1 MKKGNF
7 RQTWMDIKSIIS
19 LLKSRNRAICWVLV
33 LEAIVFAAQPFVSL
47 YFFAAILDDIL
58 CVDYQRAI
66 WHVAWLLGVNLILG
80 LSQKICEQMLKSW
93 EETLDEQVEMNT
105 VGKAYRMEFEELEKQ
120 ETIDAIGR
128 IKQSKNS
135 NGGLISMM
143 YYIKI
148 MLRSIVSCIL
158 SFVFMIQLFIRTGTT
173 NSFYDG
179 PWPVVM
185 LLGFSAVMFMLS
197 HWLNDTIEK
206 VGYKL
211 RKDNEHGNA
220 LFGYFFGFMFNYRNG
235 KDIRMYQMSPL
246 LMARMEKN
254 LQPIMKMMF
263 EMGKKGG
270 LFFGTQSF
278 MLQISSWAAFL
289 FVCGK
294 VIAGSI
300 SIGSVILYTG
310 AINRISESLNAISS
324 SWSAFYYQM
333 QYLKEYQHFI
343 DRPNMHYDGT
353 LPIEKRT
360 DMRYEL
366 SFENVTF
373 CYPGTDQPVLKDV
386 SFKFEIGRRYA
397 LVGRNG
403 AGKTTLIK
411 LLCRLYEPTAGRILL
426 NGVDIGLYDYDEYV
440 QIFSVVFQDF
450 KLFAFP
456 LGENIA
462 GSHQVDARKAR
473 KSLEQAGLAERFETL
488 PDGLDTLL
496 YHNTGEGI
504 ELSGGEAQ
512 KVAIA
517 RALYKDAPFVILDEP
532 TAALDP
538 LAEAEI
544 YAKFNEMV
552 EDRTAIYISHR
563 LSSCRFCNDIA
574 VFDNGELI
582 QRGSHD
588 ELVKQDGV
596 YQNLWEA
603 QAQYYQKETA

>member
-1 MKKGNF
+1 MKKGNL
-7 RQTWMDIKSIIS
+7 RQTWIDIKSIIS
-19 LLKSRNRAICWVLV
+19 LLKSRNRAICWILV
-33 LEAIVFAAQPFVSL
+33 LEAIMSAAQPFVSL
-47 YFFAAILDDIL
+47 YFSAEILDDIL
-58 CVDYQRAI
+58 RANYQQTI
-66 WHVAWLLGVNLILG
+66 WHVTWLLGMNLVLG
-80 LSQKICEQMLKSW
+80 LSQKICEQTLKSW

-135 NGGLISMM
+135 NGGLISML
-143 YYIKI
+143 YHIKL
-148 MLRSIVSCIL
+148 MLRSTVSCLL
-158 SFVFMIQLFIRTGTT
+158 SFAFMIQLFMKTGTT

-185 LLGFSAVMFMLS
+185 LFGFYAIMFGLT
-197 HWLNDTIEK
+197 HWLNVTIKKTE
-206 VGYKL
+206 YRL

-246 LMARMEKN
+246 LMDRMKKN
-254 LQPIMKMMF
+254 LHPIMKMMF
-263 EMGKKGG
+263 EMGHKGG

-278 MLQISSWAAFL
+278 LLQISSWAAFL

-300 SIGSVILYTG
+300 SIGSVFLYTG
-310 AINRISESLNAISS
+310 AINRISENLNAISS

-373 CYPGTDQPVLKDV
+373 CYPGTDQPVLKNV

-403 AGKTTLIK
+403 AGKSTLIK
-411 LLCRLYEPTAGRILL
+411 LLCRLYEPTEGRILL
-426 NGVDIGLYDYDEYV
+426 NGIDIGLYDYDEYV

-462 GSHQVDARKAR
+462 GSQQVDERRAR
-473 KSLEQAGLAERFETL
+473 KSLEQAGMAERLEIL
-488 PDGLDTLL
+488 PEGLDTLL

-504 ELSGGEAQ
+504 DLSGGEAQ

-538 LAEAEI
+538 LAEAEV
-544 YAKFNEMV
+544 YTHFN
-552 EDRTAIYISHR
+552 DLIQNKTAIYISHR
-563 LSSCRFCNDIA
+563 MSSCQFCDEILVLDDGQIA
-574 VFDNGELI
+574 EQGDHAALLEQGGLYAEL
-582 QRGSHD
+582 
-588 ELVKQDGV
+588 
-596 YQNLWEA
+596 YQT
-603 QAQYYQKETA
+603 QAVHYQ